1 MYSEKGSFNIFP
13 AAFSPFEL
21 RRIYSKGEAS
31 FFSPLAKRR
40 MIWGRQVF
48 NDYQCIDFLSIIP
61 FAFQFDKWPLLKPK
75 TSSTAVCDDIP
86 RLRSMEGYTPKKPL
100 GSISKGG

>member
-31 FFSPLAKRR
+31 FF
-40 MIWGRQVF
+40 F
-48 NDYQCIDFLSIIP
+48 
-61 FAFQFDKWPLLKPK
+61 
-75 TSSTAVCDDIP
+75 
-86 RLRSMEGYTPKKPL
+86 PL
-100 GSISKGG
+100 GEATHDLGAASLQRLPVYRLSEHYTVCFSI